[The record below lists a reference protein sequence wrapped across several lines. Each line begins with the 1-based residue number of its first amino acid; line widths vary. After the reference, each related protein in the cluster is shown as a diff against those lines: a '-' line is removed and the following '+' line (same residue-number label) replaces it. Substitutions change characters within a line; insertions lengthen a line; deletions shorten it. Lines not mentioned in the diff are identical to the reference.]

1 MKLNLQAA
9 VNATTR
15 FVKQNSR
22 TMMTAGGLIFLGLS
36 NYFTFKGTLKAKE
49 ILDKAREEEK
59 AKDENFK
66 DFDNLQ
72 KIEKVWKNYILTA
85 TFIACGGACIL
96 GANFEATEQIA
107 TLAAAYK
114 LSENAKDELEKKA
127 KEVVGEKK
135 FEEIRG
141 MVAQD
146 EVKANPVI
154 QERVIM
160 TGKGNTLCYDPHSG
174 RYFRTDIE
182 KLKRAIN
189 DADHELLSDPG
200 NILTQND
207 FYTYIGLGDVQ
218 DGDCFGWDIS
228 QGQRLTVEFASTLTD
243 DDEPCL
249 VLHYQKY
256 ILPKGLGSYRYSRY

>member
-1 MKLNLQAA
+1 MKFDLKSV
-9 VNATTR
+9 VNTTTR
-15 FVKQNSR
+15 FVQQNSR
-22 TMMTAGGLIFLGLS
+22 TLMTAGGLIFLGAS

-59 AKDENFK
+59 AKNENFK
-66 DFDNLQ
+66 DFSTLQ
-72 KIEKVWKNYILTA
+72 KVEKVWKNYIPTA
-85 TFIACGGACIL
+85 TLVGCGAACIL
-96 GANFEATEQIA
+96 GVNAEATKQVA

-114 LSENAKDELEKKA
+114 LSENAKDELEQKA

-146 EVKANPVI
+146 EVRANPVI
-154 QERVIM
+154 QERVVM

-182 KLKRAIN
+182 KLKKAIN
-189 DADHELLSDPG
+189 NADYELISDPG
-200 NILTQND
+200 NVLTQNE

-228 QGQRLTVEFASTLTD
+228 QGQRLTVEFASTLTE

-249 VLHYQKY
+249 VLEYKKY
-256 ILPKGLGSYRYSRY
+256 ILQSGLGSYNYSRY